1 MAIASAGIPDD
12 RRGGMAGNVDE
23 KDVETFTRV
32 GGSRT
37 YTIIRISHGYQNIPL
52 GLYAPIRPDAQPIE
66 NQEAI

>member
-23 KDVETFTRV
+23 KFTRV
-32 GGSRT
+32 GGSRI
-37 YTIIRISHGYQNIPL
+37 YTVIRISHDYQNIPL